1 MICVDTSVRIASLRD
16 GNRAAAIHLKKLLDR
31 AFARMARLG
40 FIQLYRPPA

>member
-1 MICVDTSVRIASLRD
+1 MICVDSSVWIESLRG
-16 GNRAAAIHLKKLLDR
+16 GNDAAAIHLKKLLDR